1 MCLLD
6 VVSYQELS
14 CVLAVL
20 YFSKAI
26 HCFIRW
32 FKRFRLDTNL
42 SEPEKA
48 LCLKVL
54 AIATLFWPIILPL
67 SSLEKQLLS
76 SPIESMFW
84 HS

>member
-6 VVSYQELS
+6 VISYQELS
-14 CVLAVL
+14 YVLAVL
-20 YFSKAI
+20 YFLKAI

-32 FKRFRLDTNL
+32 FKRFRRDTNL
-42 SEPEKA
+42 SEHEKA

-54 AIATLFWPIILPL
+54 AIATLFWPIILPV
-67 SSLEKQLLS
+67 SSLEKQLFG